1 MDYVNSVD
9 MAWFFGGGCVYLIVT
24 VGCFRLL
31 VCSFDGFLGYVLLVG
46 CCVNVAVVL
55 DWQVAL
61 VYCFRVVYFCYV
73 LGVPWFAGLGV
84 VGELL

>member
-31 VCSFDGFLGYVLLVG
+31 VCSFDGSLDMFCWLV
-46 CCVNVAVVL
+46 VVL
-55 DWQVAL
+55 T
-61 VYCFRVVYFCYV
+61 
-73 LGVPWFAGLGV
+73 
-84 VGELL
+84 LLLFWIGR